1 MKNIKAINWF
11 IVYLFIITSC
21 SGLYED
27 GNEMA
32 DQMESSIDQISVE
45 NLKTKVDSGGNFVL
59 IDVRQ
64 PAEHF
69 TNSIEGSV
77 LIPRGDLEF
86 SIADSS
92 FWMQEYLMPPADTSE
107 IIIYCKSGKRGIL
120 AAARLQELGYKN
132 VVNLKGGYD
141 AYNPDL
147 DPNAKAEA
155 APAGCGG

>member
-1 MKNIKAINWF
+1 MKNIKITFWIAAA
-11 IVYLFIITSC
+11 LFALTSC
-21 SGLYED
+21 NGIYED
-27 GNEMA
+27 GHEMA
-32 DQMESSIDQISVE
+32 DQLETAVDQIDVE
-45 NLKTKVDSGGNFVL
+45 DMKSKVDSGGNFVL

-86 SIADSS
+86 AIQDSS
-92 FWMQEYLMPPADTSE
+92 FWMQEYMMPPADTSE

-120 AAARLQELGYKN
+120 AAARLQELGYEN

-141 AYNPDL
+141 AFNPNQNPD
-147 DPNAKAEA
+147 AKAKQ
-155 APAGCGG
+155 PAGCGG